1 VTSAGAAGAG
11 GEPFHATHAP
21 LQAPPARLA
30 PRRETAVTSGVVR
43 TETSTDQPASEKTGG
58 GLTEG
63 ERVALREHA
72 AAPVGGTACAHLV
85 DTLRCSERRQ
95 AQKQREAREGIAVL
109 RQADTLLQGLR
120 GAQAGEGAR
129 NAGPLPLGV
138 PQQCYSQSNSVNTQ
152 HPRGGRMRLASELKG
167 G

>member
-1 VTSAGAAGAG
+1 M
-11 GEPFHATHAP
+11 
-21 LQAPPARLA
+21 
-30 PRRETAVTSGVVR
+30 
-43 TETSTDQPASEKTGG
+43 
-58 GLTEG
+58 
-63 ERVALREHA
+63 
-72 AAPVGGTACAHLV
+72 GGTACAHLV

-109 RQADTLLQGLR
+109 RQATTLLQGLR